1 MFSVI
6 LCQKAICFFRYL
18 FALGTM
24 GTTRVRRFWVFDLD
38 NSGKLKGRYEKLL
51 GRSSCRRFE
60 YMALNFS
67 EAINALKRRI
77 I

>member
-1 MFSVI
+1 
-6 LCQKAICFFRYL
+6 
-18 FALGTM
+18 M

-51 GRSSCRRFE
+51 GRSSYRRFE